1 MPEDPN
7 SWYCWWAIKDLQ
19 VRRITRY
26 MTLQDLTPR
35 QKRRR
40 LWAFV
45 VTLIVGVPLS
55 IYMWILM
62 NRAIGH

>member
-1 MPEDPN
+1 MPEDPT

-19 VRRITRY
+19 LRRITRY
-26 MTLQDLTPR
+26 MSLQNLTPR

-40 LWAFV
+40 LLGFV
-45 VTLIVGVPLS
+45 LMLLVYVPLS